1 MRDAYGGI
9 VNITF
14 IVAFL
19 VIVSGYLAFSV
30 NYNKAFRVKNK
41 IISAIEECEGIA
53 ANDSTDCAHREI
65 QGYMRQVGYSVPGN
79 FSIDGW
85 NCPTN
90 KGYCYKENTVT
101 EGGRELGVGKS
112 YYSVATAVNID
123 IPIINRVL
131 PNMRIFQVSGNT
143 KTITKH

>member
-14 IVAFL
+14 IVAFM

-41 IISAIEECEGIA
+41 IISAIEECEGITES
-53 ANDSTDCAHREI
+53 NDDCAHKEI
-65 QGYMRQVGYSVPGN
+65 EGYMNQVGYSVPGN
-79 FSIDGW
+79 FSINGW
-85 NCPTN
+85 TCPQN
-90 KGYCYKENTVT
+90 KGYCYRENTVT
-101 EGGRELGVGKS
+101 EGGRELGTGKS

-123 IPIINRVL
+123 IPIINRIL
-131 PNMRIFQVSGNT
+131 PNMKIFQVSGNT